1 MNETYI
7 AETKVIFH
15 TDITFEIEFL
25 DLIKSLRDNRDH
37 DYLMKRY
44 GAQYLAR
51 YLERAKDIW
60 KNRNKKRTVT
70 VTAH

>member
-1 MNETYI
+1 MTEYTI
-7 AETKVIFH
+7 SETKVIINADISFACEFFH
-15 TDITFEIEFL
+15 
-25 DLIKSLRDNRDH
+25 LIKSLRDNKNH

-70 VTAH
+70 LTA